1 MKKKQVKVKVKRKAL
16 LLLSGG
22 IDSPV
27 AGWMMKRKTYDIE
40 AIHFSYEPL
49 TDGLPEEKSRRICEI
64 LGIKKIIVI
73 RISKQLKEISEKIN
87 RKYYFVIQKRL
98 MYRIAERVAKKLG
111 CSFLLTG
118 ESLGQVSSQTLQ
130 NLAVIDQA
138 TRMVVLRPLICF
150 DKDEIV
156 EKAREIGTYEISIGK
171 EYCDVLGPEKPSTQA
186 RIEIILEEEKKANVE
201 RLTEETIKDMERGR
215 KL

>member
-1 MKKKQVKVKVKRKAL
+1 MKEKAL

-27 AGWMMKRKTYDIE
+27 AGWMMKRKGYDIA

-49 TDGLPEEKSRRICEI
+49 TDGLPEEKSRKIAEI
-64 LGIKKIIVI
+64 LGIKKFIKVN
-73 RISKQLKEISEKIN
+73 ISKQLKEISEKTE
-87 RKYYFVIQKRL
+87 RKYYFVLQKRL
-98 MYRIAERVAKKLG
+98 MLKIAEKVAKKLG
-111 CSFLLTG
+111 CNYLLTG

-138 TRMVVLRPLICF
+138 TKMAVLRPLICF

-156 EKAREIGTYEISIGK
+156 QKAREIGTFEISAGK
-171 EYCDVLGPEKPSTQA
+171 EYCDVLGPEKPSTRA
-186 RIEIILEEEKKANVE
+186 RIEIILEEE
-201 RLTEETIKDMERGR
+201 IKMDMERLVTEAIENS
-215 KL
+215 KTS

>member
-1 MKKKQVKVKVKRKAL
+1 MKEKERQNKKAL

-27 AGWMMKRKTYDIE
+27 AGWMMKRKGYDIE

-73 RISKQLKEISEKIN
+73 RISRQLKEISEKIN

-98 MYRIAERVAKKLG
+98 MYRIAEKMAKKLG
-111 CSFLLTG
+111 CGFLLTG
-118 ESLGQVSSQTLQ
+118 ENLGQVSSQTLQ
-130 NLAVIDQA
+130 NLAAIDQA
-138 TRMVVLRPLICF
+138 TQMAVLRPLICF

-156 EKAREIGTYEISIGK
+156 QKAREIGTFEISAGK
-171 EYCDVLGPEKPSTQA
+171 EYCDVLGPDKPSTRA
-186 RIEIILEEEKKANVE
+186 RIEIVLEEERK
-201 RLTEETIKDMERGR
+201 TDMERLVAEAMGNS
-215 KL
+215 KSP